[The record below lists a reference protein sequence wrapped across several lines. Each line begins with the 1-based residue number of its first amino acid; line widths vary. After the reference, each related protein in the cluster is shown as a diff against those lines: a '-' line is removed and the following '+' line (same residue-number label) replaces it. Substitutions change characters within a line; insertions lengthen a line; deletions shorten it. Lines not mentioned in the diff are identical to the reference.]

1 MNSPRDDN
9 VPFLQSHDFRITIL
23 TFVESISNIVKPCQA
38 IVDGDVVTRHGI
50 RNGERKVEFL
60 LEVEGLKKSFGGVA
74 ALRDGRFQLRP
85 GSVHALCGGNGAGK
99 STFLK
104 ILMGIHKRDAGS
116 IRRRG
121 KDVDYASPAE
131 ALAAGIAIIEQ
142 ELSPIPH
149 MTVAENIY
157 LGREP
162 SARFGGIDFKT
173 MNRNAQSLLDR
184 LQFNIRATQF
194 MMNLSV
200 AQVQLVEIAKALS
213 HDAEVIFMDEPTSAI
228 GEKEA
233 QQLFATIERLKA
245 EGKGV
250 VYVSHRLSEI
260 FQIADSYTAFRDG
273 SYVGSGALA
282 DIDRPGLIRLIVGR
296 ELGEE
301 YIKTNVPTATPGL
314 EVAGLTAEG
323 KVNDISFTAHKGE
336 IFGIYGLMGSGRTEI
351 FNCIFGVDAVS
362 SGQIKLAG
370 EPITVRKPAEAMQHG
385 IAFVTEDRKLT
396 GLNLIDSVRNNIC
409 LASLP
414 EMSPHF
420 SMDRRAEAS
429 ASRDMIQRFGI
440 KAARDSMPVS
450 GLSGGNQQKVVLG
463 KWFLRR
469 PKVLLLDEPTR
480 GVDVGAKREIYRIIC
495 DFAAEGGTV
504 IMISSEIDEVLGM
517 SDRILVMRQG
527 RSAGI
532 LKREEA
538 DAQSLVHLST

>member
-1 MNSPRDDN
+1 
-9 VPFLQSHDFRITIL
+9 
-23 TFVESISNIVKPCQA
+23 
-38 IVDGDVVTRHGI
+38 VD
-50 RNGERKVEFL
+50 FL

-121 KDVDYASPAE
+121 KEVDYASPAE
-131 ALAAGIAIIEQ
+131 ALSAGIAIIEQ

-162 SARFGGIDFKT
+162 SARFGSIDFKS
-173 MNRNAQSLLDR
+173 MNRNAQALLER

-233 QQLFATIERLKA
+233 QQLFSTIERLKA
-245 EGKGV
+245 EGKGI

-282 DIDRPGLIRLIVGR
+282 DIDRPGLIRMIVGR

-301 YIKTNVPTATPGL
+301 YIKTNVPTDVPGL
-314 EVAGLTAEG
+314 DVSGLRADG
-323 KVNDISFTAHKGE
+323 KIDNISFVAHKGE

-351 FNCIFGVDAVS
+351 FNCIFGLDTA
-362 SGQIKLAG
+362 SGGELKLG
-370 EPITVRKPAEAMQHG
+370 GQPITVRKPAEAMRNG

-396 GLNLIDSVRNNIC
+396 GLNLTDSVRNNIC

-420 SMDRRAEAS
+420 SMDRQAEAA
-429 ASRDMIQRFGI
+429 ASLDMIKRFGI
-440 KAARDSMPVS
+440 KAAHDSMSVS

-463 KWFLRR
+463 KWFLRK

-527 RSAGI
+527 RCAGI

-538 DAQSLVHLST
+538 DAQTLVHLST

>member
-1 MNSPRDDN
+1 M
-9 VPFLQSHDFRITIL
+9 
-23 TFVESISNIVKPCQA
+23 
-38 IVDGDVVTRHGI
+38 
-50 RNGERKVEFL
+50 EFL

-74 ALRDGRFQLRP
+74 ALRDGRFQLRT

-121 KDVDYASPAE
+121 VEVDYASPAE

-173 MNRNAQSLLDR
+173 MNRNAQALLDR

-282 DIDRPGLIRLIVGR
+282 DIDRPGLIRMIVGR

-301 YIKTNVPTATPGL
+301 YVKTNVPTAAPGL
-314 EVAGLTAEG
+314 EVAGLTAQG

-351 FNCIFGVDAVS
+351 FNCIFGVDAVT

-370 EPITVRKPAEAMQHG
+370 SPIVVRKPAEAMQHG

-429 ASRDMIQRFGI
+429 ASQDMITRFGI
-440 KAARDSMPVS
+440 KAARDSMSVS

-463 KWFLRR
+463 KWFLRK

>member
-1 MNSPRDDN
+1 MRRGS
-9 VPFLQSHDFRITIL
+9 
-23 TFVESISNIVKPCQA
+23 
-38 IVDGDVVTRHGI
+38 VDL
-50 RNGERKVEFL
+50 L

-74 ALRDGRFQLRP
+74 ALRNGAFKLHA

-104 ILMGIHKRDAGS
+104 ILMGLHRRDAGA

-121 KDVDYASPAE
+121 KTVEFSSPAE
-131 ALAAGIAIIEQ
+131 ALASGIAIIEQ
-142 ELSPIPH
+142 ELSPVPH
-149 MTVAENIY
+149 MTAAENIF

-162 SARFGGIDFKT
+162 SARFGGIDFRK
-173 MNRNAQSLLDR
+173 MNREAQALFDQLG
-184 LQFNIRATQF
+184 FNIRASQY

-200 AQVQLVEIAKALS
+200 AQMQLVEIAKALS

-233 QQLFATIERLKA
+233 QHLFSAIERLKA
-245 EGKGV
+245 AGKGV

-260 FQIADSYTAFRDG
+260 FQIADSYTVFRDG
-273 SYVGSGALA
+273 SYVDSGALA
-282 DIDRPGLIRLIVGR
+282 DITRPDLIRMIVGR

-301 YIKTNVPTATPGL
+301 YVKTNIPDEQISFQVRGLSAPG
-314 EVAGLTAEG
+314 
-323 KVNDISFTAHKGE
+323 KIDDISFSVRRGE

-351 FNCIFGVDAVS
+351 FDCLFGLNKPTAGSITLD
-362 SGQIKLAG
+362 GEKLA
-370 EPITVRKPAEAMQHG
+370 ISRPADAMRAG
-385 IAFVTEDRKLT
+385 IALVTEDRKLT
-396 GLNLIDSVRNNIC
+396 GLNLSDSVRNNIC

-414 EMSPHF
+414 ELSPGF
-420 SMDRRAEAS
+420 TMQRRQERAAS
-429 ASRDMIQRFGI
+429 ADMIARFGI
-440 KAARDSMPVS
+440 KTARDTMPVS

-463 KWFLRR
+463 KWFLRQ
-469 PKVLLLDEPTR
+469 PKLLLLDEPTR

-495 DFAAEGGTV
+495 DFAAAGGTV
-504 IMISSEIDEVLGM
+504 VMISSEIDEVLGM

-532 LKREEA
+532 HRREET

>member
-1 MNSPRDDN
+1 MD
-9 VPFLQSHDFRITIL
+9 
-23 TFVESISNIVKPCQA
+23 
-38 IVDGDVVTRHGI
+38 
-50 RNGERKVEFL
+50 FL

-121 KDVDYASPAE
+121 KEVDYASPAE

-162 SARFGGIDFKT
+162 SARFGGIDFKS
-173 MNRNAQSLLDR
+173 MNRNAQALLDR

-233 QQLFATIERLKA
+233 QQLFSTIERLKA
-245 EGKGV
+245 EGKGI

-282 DIDRPGLIRLIVGR
+282 DIDRPGLIRMIVGR

-301 YIKTNVPTATPGL
+301 YVKTNVPTGTPGL
-314 EVAGLTAEG
+314 EVSGLRAEG
-323 KVNDISFTAHKGE
+323 KVDDISFTAHKGE

-351 FNCIFGVDAVS
+351 FNCIFGLDTA
-362 SGQIKLAG
+362 SGGELKLG
-370 EPITVRKPAEAMQHG
+370 GQPIVVRKPAEAMRHG

-396 GLNLIDSVRNNIC
+396 GLNLTDSVRNNIC

-414 EMSPHF
+414 EMSPRF
-420 SMDRRAEAS
+420 AMDRQAEAT
-429 ASRDMIQRFGI
+429 ASLDMIRRFGI

-463 KWFLRR
+463 KWFLRK

-495 DFAAEGGTV
+495 DFAAGGGTV

-532 LKREEA
+532 LKREDA

>member
-1 MNSPRDDN
+1 M
-9 VPFLQSHDFRITIL
+9 L
-23 TFVESISNIVKPCQA
+23 E
-38 IVDGDVVTRHGI
+38 VDG
-50 RNGERKVEFL
+50 L
-60 LEVEGLKKSFGGVA
+60 QKSFGGVA
-74 ALRDGRFQLRP
+74 ALRDGRFQLRA

-104 ILMGIHKRDAGS
+104 ILMGIHARDAGL

-121 KDVDYASPAE
+121 KEVDYATPAE

-173 MNRNAQSLLDR
+173 MNRNAQALLDR
-184 LQFNIRATQF
+184 LEFNIRATQF

-233 QQLFATIERLKA
+233 QQLFSTIGRLKA
-245 EGKGV
+245 EGKGI

-273 SYVGSGALA
+273 SYVGSGAIA
-282 DIDRPGLIRLIVGR
+282 DIDRAGLIRMIVGR

-301 YIKTNVPTATPGL
+301 YVKTNTPTATAGF
-314 EVAGLTAEG
+314 EVCGLTAPG
-323 KVNDISFTAHKGE
+323 KIDDISFVAHKGE

-351 FNCIFGVDAVS
+351 FDCIFGLDAPT
-362 SGQIKLAG
+362 SGNMKLAG
-370 EPITVRKPAEAMQHG
+370 QSISVRKPAEAMQHG

-396 GLNLIDSVRNNIC
+396 GLNLSDSVRNNIC

-414 EMSPHF
+414 EMSPQF
-420 SMDRRAEAS
+420 AMDRRAEAA
-429 ASRDMIQRFGI
+429 ASTAMIKRFGI
-440 KAARDSMPVS
+440 KAARDSMAVS

-463 KWFLRR
+463 KWFLRK

-532 LKREEA
+532 LERKEA
-538 DAQSLVHLST
+538 DAQALVHLST

>member
-1 MNSPRDDN
+1 
-9 VPFLQSHDFRITIL
+9 
-23 TFVESISNIVKPCQA
+23 
-38 IVDGDVVTRHGI
+38 VD
-50 RNGERKVEFL
+50 FL

-121 KDVDYASPAE
+121 KEVDYASPAE
-131 ALAAGIAIIEQ
+131 ALSAGIAIIEQ

-162 SARFGGIDFKT
+162 SARFGGIDFKS
-173 MNRNAQSLLDR
+173 MNRNAQALLER

-233 QQLFATIERLKA
+233 QQLFSTIERLKA
-245 EGKGV
+245 EGKGI

-282 DIDRPGLIRLIVGR
+282 DIDRPGLIRMIVGR

-301 YIKTNVPTATPGL
+301 YIKTNVPTDVPGL
-314 EVAGLTAEG
+314 DVSGLRADG
-323 KVNDISFTAHKGE
+323 KIDNISFVAHKGE

-351 FNCIFGVDAVS
+351 FNCIFGLDTA
-362 SGQIKLAG
+362 SGGELKLG
-370 EPITVRKPAEAMQHG
+370 GQPITVRKPAEAMRNG

-396 GLNLIDSVRNNIC
+396 GLNLTDSVRNNIC

-420 SMDRRAEAS
+420 SMDRQAEAA
-429 ASRDMIQRFGI
+429 ASLDMIKRFGI
-440 KAARDSMPVS
+440 KAAHDSMSVS

-463 KWFLRR
+463 KWFLRK

-538 DAQSLVHLST
+538 DAQTLVHLST

>member
-1 MNSPRDDN
+1 MID
-9 VPFLQSHDFRITIL
+9 
-23 TFVESISNIVKPCQA
+23 
-38 IVDGDVVTRHGI
+38 DVVGSCSSI
-50 RNGERKVEFL
+50 RSAEEKVEFL

-74 ALRDGRFQLRP
+74 ALRDGRFQLRS

-116 IRRRG
+116 IRRRS

-173 MNRNAQSLLDR
+173 MNRNAQALLDR

-260 FQIADSYTAFRDG
+260 FQIADSFTAFRDG

-282 DIDRPGLIRLIVGR
+282 DIDRPGLIRMIVGR

-314 EVAGLTAEG
+314 EVSGLSADG
-323 KVNDISFTAHKGE
+323 KVNDISFIAHKGE

-370 EPITVRKPAEAMQHG
+370 APITIRKPAEAMQHG

-414 EMSPHF
+414 EMSPRF

-429 ASRDMIQRFGI
+429 ASQDMIKRFGI

-463 KWFLRR
+463 KWFLRK

>member
-1 MNSPRDDN
+1 
-9 VPFLQSHDFRITIL
+9 
-23 TFVESISNIVKPCQA
+23 
-38 IVDGDVVTRHGI
+38 VD
-50 RNGERKVEFL
+50 FL

-121 KDVDYASPAE
+121 KEVDYASPAE
-131 ALAAGIAIIEQ
+131 ALSAGIAIIEQ

-162 SARFGGIDFKT
+162 SARFGSIDFKS
-173 MNRNAQSLLDR
+173 MNRNAQALLER

-233 QQLFATIERLKA
+233 QQLFSTIERLKA
-245 EGKGV
+245 EGKGI

-282 DIDRPGLIRLIVGR
+282 DIDRPGLIRMIVGR

-301 YIKTNVPTATPGL
+301 YIKTNVPTDVPGL
-314 EVAGLTAEG
+314 DVSGLRADG
-323 KVNDISFTAHKGE
+323 KIDNISFVAHKGE

-351 FNCIFGVDAVS
+351 FNCIFGLDTA
-362 SGQIKLAG
+362 SGGELKLG
-370 EPITVRKPAEAMQHG
+370 GQPITVRKPAEAMRHG

-396 GLNLIDSVRNNIC
+396 GLNLTDSVRNNIC

-420 SMDRRAEAS
+420 SMDRQAEAA
-429 ASRDMIQRFGI
+429 ASLDMIKRFGI
-440 KAARDSMPVS
+440 KAAHDSMSVS

-463 KWFLRR
+463 KWFLRK

-527 RSAGI
+527 RCAGI

-538 DAQSLVHLST
+538 DAQTLVHLST

>member
-1 MNSPRDDN
+1 M
-9 VPFLQSHDFRITIL
+9 
-23 TFVESISNIVKPCQA
+23 
-38 IVDGDVVTRHGI
+38 
-50 RNGERKVEFL
+50 VEFL
-60 LEVEGLKKSFGGVA
+60 LEVEGLQKSFGGVA
-74 ALRDGRFQLRP
+74 ALRDGRFQLRA

-104 ILMGIHKRDAGS
+104 ILMGIHARDAGL

-121 KDVDYASPAE
+121 KEVDYASPAE

-173 MNRNAQSLLDR
+173 MNRSAQALLDR
-184 LQFNIRATQF
+184 LEFNIRATQF

-233 QQLFATIERLKA
+233 QQLFSTIERLKA
-245 EGKGV
+245 EGKGI

-273 SYVGSGALA
+273 SYVGSGAIA
-282 DIDRPGLIRLIVGR
+282 DIDRAGLIRMIVGR

-301 YIKTNVPTATPGL
+301 YIKTNTPTATAGF
-314 EVAGLTAEG
+314 EVSGLTAPG
-323 KVNDISFTAHKGE
+323 KIDDISFVARKGE

-351 FNCIFGVDAVS
+351 FDCIFGLDAPT
-362 SGQIKLAG
+362 SGNMKLAG
-370 EPITVRKPAEAMQHG
+370 QSISVRKPAEAMQHG

-396 GLNLIDSVRNNIC
+396 GLNLSDSVRNNIC

-414 EMSPHF
+414 EMSPQF
-420 SMDRRAEAS
+420 SMDRRAEAAAS
-429 ASRDMIQRFGI
+429 AAMIERFGI
-440 KAARDSMPVS
+440 KAARDSMAVS

-463 KWFLRR
+463 KWFLRK

-532 LKREEA
+532 LERKEA
-538 DAQSLVHLST
+538 DAQALVHLST